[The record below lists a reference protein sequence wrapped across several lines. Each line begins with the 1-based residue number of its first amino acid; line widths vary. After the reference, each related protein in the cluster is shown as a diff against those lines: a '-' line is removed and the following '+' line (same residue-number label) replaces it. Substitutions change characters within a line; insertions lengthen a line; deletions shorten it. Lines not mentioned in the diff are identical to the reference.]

1 MFPTRKSTWSTQH
14 GGQAQ
19 DFRCR
24 AHSAQALTRGPASC
38 LLLPQV
44 CQPHDLLP
52 APQPGVHTAFWG
64 RAWAGGTLGG
74 HPPRAPSL
82 APGTPSGAQ
91 ADLTAD
97 RAARCQGHSRGA
109 EPLTWYP
116 HVHSAGL
123 REGGLPPCPSPPSHT
138 LCRALR
144 PGQLSVLTPNGWGR
158 ARVAWQVPHE
168 PVKKNPA
175 PFRGRTGKAEPGTE
189 GRALPASRER

>member
-1 MFPTRKSTWSTQH
+1 MWSTQH

-24 AHSAQALTRGPASC
+24 AHSAQALIRGPASC

-52 APQPGVHTAFWG
+52 APQPGVHTAFWA

-82 APGTPSGAQ
+82 APGTSSGAQ

-116 HVHSAGL
+116 HVHSAGAQKWWSASL
-123 REGGLPPCPSPPSHT
+123 PKPPFPASVQGTAPWAAICPDPKWVGQGEGG
-138 LCRALR
+138 
-144 PGQLSVLTPNGWGR
+144 
-158 ARVAWQVPHE
+158 VAGV
-168 PVKKNPA
+168 
-175 PFRGRTGKAEPGTE
+175 T
-189 GRALPASRER
+189 